1 MVTGADPLDV
11 TIFAPHASPGVYT
24 AGVPSTVWGAGG
36 MDGPQYR
43 YGGTRE
49 TRELVVEKMSPV
61 DVVAKLASTYYY
73 DEAEKVLY
81 LHTSDG
87 RPPATHEMELIHR
100 GNGILVQG
108 KHYVTVMGFTFRHM
122 QDSGV
127 SFFKGAGDGIA
138 VDNTSYGSRQ
148 GIRVYGATDVL
159 VYGNTLFRN
168 ENCGV
173 YFAARSANGVA
184 IAHTG
189 YENAQGG

>member
-1 MVTGADPLDV
+1 
-11 TIFAPHASPGVYT
+11 
-24 AGVPSTVWGAGG
+24 
-36 MDGPQYR
+36 
-43 YGGTRE
+43 
-49 TRELVVEKMSPV
+49 MSPV

-87 RPPATHEMELIHR
+87 RPPATHEMELIYR

-122 QDSGV
+122 HDSGV

-148 GIRVYGATDVL
+148 GIRVYGAPNVL

-173 YFAARSANGVA
+173 YFAAASTNGWA
-184 IAHTG
+184 IGNTC
-189 YENAQGG
+189 YENIKGVRWSSQRSEEHTSELQSQSNLVCRLLLEKKKMKEHHDTRRHDTI